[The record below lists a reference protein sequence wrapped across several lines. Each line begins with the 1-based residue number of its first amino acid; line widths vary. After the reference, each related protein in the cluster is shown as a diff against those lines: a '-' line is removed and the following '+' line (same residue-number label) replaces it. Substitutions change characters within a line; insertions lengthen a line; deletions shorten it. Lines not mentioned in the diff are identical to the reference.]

1 MSVTQAIISVNL
13 PILIGYLS
21 RTSGLLA
28 ETDTAALRRFVIQ
41 VTVPFIIFS
50 NLYKSDISN
59 VSQLLPSAASL
70 FILSSLFIVF
80 ALFVSAR
87 RFNPIDRSGYV
98 IATMFGNYGYLG
110 WGVMHSFYG
119 ETGFSRGVFFTVL
132 SWPIFLFLGFK
143 TIHFLEKDSGETDSQ
158 AISFGKILLK
168 NAALPVSSVVLAL
181 SLNYFKVPLH
191 TVIAQTIDRFAA
203 ITIPLILFTIGMAF
217 HFRISREKLPVILIG
232 SVSRIIPGF
241 IFGLVTVF
249 SVALILPMDIHTK
262 KMVLL
267 QSVMP
272 TATVAAFFAEFS
284 SAEDETVAAILTFST
299 LGALITLPAFY
310 ILIEHVITPF
320 L

>member
-1 MSVTQAIISVNL
+1 MTVTQAIISVNL
-13 PILIGYLS
+13 PILIGYIS

-28 ETDTAALRRFVIQ
+28 ETDTAALRRFVIS

-59 VSQLLPSAASL
+59 VSQLAPSAVSL
-70 FILSSLFIVF
+70 FILSSLFIAF
-80 ALFVSAR
+80 ALAVSAR
-87 RFNPIDRSGYV
+87 RFNLKDRSSYV

-119 ETGFSRGVFFTVL
+119 ETGFSRAVFFTVL

-143 TIHFLEKDSGETDSQ
+143 TIHFLQKNSPDSDSCDV
-158 AISFGKILLK
+158 SFVRVLFK
-168 NAALPVSSVVLAL
+168 NAALPVSAVILAL
-181 SLNYFKVPLH
+181 SFNYFKVPIH
-191 TVIAQTIDRFAA
+191 NVIAQTIDRFAA

-232 SVSRIIPGF
+232 SVSRIIPGIVFGF
-241 IFGLVTVF
+241 ITVF
-249 SVALILPMDIHTK
+249 TVALVLPMDIHTK

-284 SAEDETVAAILTFST
+284 LAEDETVAAILTFST
-299 LGALITLPAFY
+299 LGALFTLPAFY
-310 ILIEHVITPF
+310 ILIERVIAP
-320 L
+320 LL